1 MGRNNTSPRRGRY
14 KFLLSIAAVV
24 LVAAGLGAWAYIAA
38 AKSGASTQA
47 VPTKKQI
54 LSAWAAEDRPGVY
67 SMTKAALEA
76 KPLDPFFL
84 SFNGISAYYL
94 SFDKSEGEERQ
105 GLLEESVTTL
115 RKALASG
122 KRIPVKS
129 QVEYVLGKAYY
140 QKGAPW
146 HDLAAKYLEASVK
159 DGYKG
164 KDTDQ
169 FLGLIY
175 AGLEEYENAVAHFE
189 KALQSEPS
197 DLLMLSAAIS
207 YNELGNKEKADEL
220 LKKVSDSSP
229 DGVAAQ
235 RARFLIGERAM
246 ENGDPGKA
254 LAIFEKIV
262 QVDPRSA
269 EGWYRLGLVYE
280 ALKDPIKARAAWRK
294 VTAIDPSHV
303 EARKKLAEK
312 L

>member
-1 MGRNNTSPRRGRY
+1 MSRNSMSPRRGRH
-14 KFLLSIAAVV
+14 KLLLPIVAIV
-24 LVAAGLGAWAYIAA
+24 LITASLGVWAYITATKA
-38 AKSGASTQA
+38 GTSAQA
-47 VPTKKQI
+47 VPTKKEI
-54 LSAWAAEDRPGVY
+54 LSAWSTEDRANVY
-67 SMTKAALEA
+67 ALTKTALEA

-146 HDLAAKYLEASVK
+146 HDLAAKYLAASVK

-246 ENGDPGKA
+246 ENGDTGNA
-254 LAIFEKIV
+254 VTIFEKIV

-269 EGWYRLGLVYE
+269 EGWFRLGLVYE

-294 VTAIDPSHV
+294 VTSIDPSHI